1 MNLNTQIAGKK
12 TVRDW
17 LNLKNLL
24 QKDFNNNVLWDKA
37 FIFFKDR
44 LFTRYIN
51 PAQKIHNDICSKVL
65 GEGFAIST
73 ILCSLI
79 EALETFYQGKHF
91 TPKKPHNEYEYT
103 NGKSKEIFTNFLTQR
118 EPFKSEFKSLASD
131 FYYNVRCSLLHEA
144 ATRNGWVIR
153 IDTARLIEKKS
164 NKKVLNRYLF
174 IESVKKYI
182 ASYKQELLKDN
193 ERKKAFIRKMDSI
206 CNTA

>member
-1 MNLNTQIAGKK
+1 MNLDIRIAGEK

-17 LNLKNLL
+17 LNLKDLI
-24 QKDFNNNVLWDKA
+24 QKDFDNNALWEKA
-37 FIFFKDR
+37 FTYFKDR

-51 PAQKIHNDICSKVL
+51 PAQKIQNDNCSEVV

-79 EALETFYQGKHF
+79 EALETFYEGKHF
-91 TPKKPHNEYEYT
+91 TPQRPQNEYEYT
-103 NGKSKEIFTNFLTQR
+103 NGQSKRIFTDFLTQR
-118 EPFKSEFKSLASD
+118 EPFRTEFKSLASD

-153 IDTARLIEKKS
+153 IDTARLIEKDG
-164 NKKVLNRYLF
+164 NKKVLNRCLF

-182 ASYKQELLKDN
+182 ETYKQELLNDN
-193 ERKKAFIRKMDSI
+193 QRKEAFIRKMDSI
-206 CNTA
+206 CYTA

>member
-1 MNLNTQIAGKK
+1 MNFDIQIAGEK

-17 LNLKNLL
+17 LNLKDLI
-24 QKDFNNNVLWDKA
+24 QKDFNNRALWDKA
-37 FIFFKDR
+37 FTYFKDR

-51 PAQKIHNDICSKVL
+51 PAQKIQNDNCSKVV

-73 ILCSLI
+73 IMCSLI

-91 TPKKPHNEYEYT
+91 TPQKPQSQYEYT
-103 NGKSKEIFTNFLTQR
+103 NGQSKTIFTTFLTQR
-118 EPFKSEFKSLASD
+118 EPFKTEFKSLASD

-153 IDTARLIEKKS
+153 IDTARLIEKDG
-164 NKKVLNRYLF
+164 NKKVLNRCLF
-174 IESVKKYI
+174 IESVKEYI
-182 ASYKQELLKDN
+182 ETYKKELLNDN

-206 CNTA
+206 CDTA

>member
-1 MNLNTQIAGKK
+1 MNLDIQIAGKK
-12 TVRDW
+12 TVRGW
-17 LNLKNLL
+17 LNLKNLIE
-24 QKDFNNNVLWDKA
+24 KDFNNEALWNKA
-37 FIFFKDR
+37 FTFFKDR

-51 PAQKIHNDICSKVL
+51 PAEKIQNDICSEFV

-91 TPKKPHNEYEYT
+91 TPQKPQNEYEYT
-103 NGKSKEIFTNFLTQR
+103 NGHSKEIFKNFLTQR

-153 IDTARLIEKKS
+153 VDTARLIEKDGD
-164 NKKVLNRYLF
+164 KKVLNRCLF
-174 IESVKKYI
+174 IGSVKKYI
-182 ASYKQELLKDN
+182 KSYKQELLKDN